1 MWWKELKLLSVRNP
15 AMTTN
20 TVVTLFTVALAMI
33 AGYLSSQ
40 QEEQIMAYVVALPL
54 LAAVVLAA
62 KRLIPTKGAGGW
74 VASFAF
80 VWGVVWTLIHNMHL

>member
-1 MWWKELKLLSVRNP
+1 
-15 AMTTN
+15 MTTN
-20 TVVTLFTVALAMI
+20 TVVTLFTVALAMV

-40 QEEQIMAYVVALPL
+40 QEELVMAYIVAVPL
-54 LAAVVLAA
+54 LAAVVLAS
-62 KRLIPTKGAGGW
+62 KRLLPTKGAGGW